1 MRTQRGAF
9 SPAAGLAVIVALSSC
24 SARPRPIVALDDAF
38 VATRPELSTQLKD
51 GRTWGAGLI
60 LFFGEPIVVPLPLS
74 QSPGLALDAAQAEAK
89 RRSSGTAIVASPLV
103 AKAIAEGGA
112 WSGDPPLI
120 VPEWPGEARPGIWS
134 VESDPIPAYR
144 AAGRAAGAYVTAL
157 AQEGGAPSCGII
169 YSEAPTRPR
178 AALSA
183 FMEAYAAS
191 SNGRSLEIRE
201 LDEESENA
209 GTQETA
215 PGSQRVGGK
224 AEAAVAE
231 ILGADVRILLVA
243 LGPDAGAAIRAADR
257 PGLAI
262 GADIP
267 YPEAPAALAF
277 RIRPDDSAIGRAVA
291 ARLRAVRGTAADS
304 GSEAVPALLTAEA
317 RAGALPVG
325 KTTLKAILEES
336 ALRVKGGR

>member
-1 MRTQRGAF
+1 MTSA
-9 SPAAGLAVIVALSSC
+9 LAVIAALSSC
-24 SARPRPIVALDDAF
+24 SARPRPVVALDDAF
-38 VATRPELSTQLKD
+38 AATRPELSARLKD
-51 GRTWGAGLI
+51 GRAWSLGL
-60 LFFGEPIVVPLPLS
+60 LPPFGGPIIVPLPLS
-74 QSPGLALDAAQAEAK
+74 QSPGLALDAAKAEAE
-89 RRSSGTAIVASPLV
+89 RRGSGTAIVASPLV

-144 AAGRAAGAYVTAL
+144 AAGRAAGSYVTAL
-157 AQEGGAPSCGII
+157 ARQEGGAPSCGIV
-169 YSEAPTRPR
+169 YSESPTRPR

-191 SNGRSLEIRE
+191 SEGRSLEVRE
-201 LDEESENA
+201 LDEGNEGAEN
-209 GTQETA
+209 QEA
-215 PGSQRVGGK
+215 PPDSRRAGGK

-243 LGPDAGAAIRAADR
+243 LGPEAGAAIRAADR

-267 YPEAPAALAF
+267 YPEAPASLAF
-277 RIRPDDSAIGRAVA
+277 RIRPDDSAIARAVA
-291 ARLRAVRGTAADS
+291 ARLRAARGTVADS
-304 GSEAVPALLTAEA
+304 GSEAVPALLEVEA
-317 RAGALPVG
+317 RAGAFPAG
-325 KTTLKAILEES
+325 KSALKAMLEES